1 MATIIR
7 ATEHNRS
14 VHQPQFNFEDMAA
27 QAGQYLDK
35 VRAEAAQIIAVAR
48 KDAETIRKQA
58 EVDGKASAQKAIHDL
73 ARQQMTQQTAT
84 LFPALRAVI
93 QQLQQ
98 AKQSWLMHWER
109 AGVHVATAIA
119 QKIIRREVAQEPSIS
134 MRLLREALEL
144 AAGHTELRI
153 RLNSHDHR
161 VLGDEAQS
169 LIKELNPMAAAE
181 VIADAEVSAGG
192 CVVETRFG
200 TIDQQIESQLARI
213 EEELT

>member
-48 KDAETIRKQA
+48 KEAEVIRKQA
-58 EVDGKASAQKAIHDL
+58 ETDGKAAAQKAIHEL

-84 LFPALRAVI
+84 LFPALRSAI

-98 AKQSWLMHWER
+98 AKQAWLMHWER

-119 QKIIRREVAQEPSIS
+119 QKVIRREVAQEPNVS

-153 RLNSHDHR
+153 RLSPHDHR
-161 VLGDEAQS
+161 VLGDEAKS

-181 VIADAEVSAGG
+181 LIADPEISAGG

-200 TIDQQIESQLARI
+200 SVDQRIESQLARI